1 MKKLVYISHPSG
13 GLEENT
19 KEVEDIM
26 RELYK
31 HDEIIS
37 HYCFVSPIHNFG
49 HMYYDVDYKRGLDFC
64 IDLLETCSIMLLCGK
79 WTESRGCRAEV
90 QTCKDCQIGII
101 EIDTV
106 ETLKEMLSS
115 GRLLKELDGR

>member
-1 MKKLVYISHPSG
+1 MKKLVYVSHPSG
-13 GLEENT
+13 GLEENK
-19 KEVEDIM
+19 KEVEEIM
-26 RELYK
+26 SELHK

-37 HYCFVSPIHNFG
+37 RYCFVSPIHNYG
-49 HMYYDVDYKRGLDFC
+49 YMYNDVDYRRGLDFC
-64 IDLLETCSIMLLCGK
+64 IDLLENCSLMLLCGK

-90 QTCKDCQIGII
+90 QTCRDEQIGVI

-106 ETLKEMLSS
+106 ATLKEMLAS